1 MNSVLPSV
9 FQPQLTVD
17 RLTTIAN
24 WFLEEL
30 YATEDDLVRNTDS
43 PYTLGT
49 TRFGRQK
56 SRIVIEFLTGNHNW
70 LGLQNAANDLVF
82 TIEGIPCRFSN
93 DNASSPTKS
102 AVLEPHRFQMP
113 LIEAAEPGQAVRF
126 CFVIDRG
133 PSESEEPRVELLGFA
148 SNNDVVCRWRSNSLS
163 GRPLVDVKRS
173 APQPVEI
180 AKPIVAPKRRDSGD
194 EANAVGT

>member
-1 MNSVLPSV
+1 
-9 FQPQLTVD
+9 
-17 RLTTIAN
+17 
-24 WFLEEL
+24 
-30 YATEDDLVRNTDS
+30 
-43 PYTLGT
+43 
-49 TRFGRQK
+49 
-56 SRIVIEFLTGNHNW
+56 
-70 LGLQNAANDLVF
+70 
-82 TIEGIPCRFSN
+82 
-93 DNASSPTKS
+93 
-102 AVLEPHRFQMP
+102 MP